1 MDKPADNDYPIH
13 DLIKN
18 RWSPRAFSDDPVDND
33 TLRSLFEAAR
43 WAPSCYNDQPW
54 FFIVGQKQSSPSVY
68 DDLLDCLVEENQSWA
83 SGAPVLAL
91 SVARTQFDFNG
102 KPNRHALHDVG
113 LAVENLVIE
122 AMDHGLYV
130 HQMAG
135 FVEAKARTKFDI
147 PEQHEPVAG
156 LAIGYPGEPDQLP
169 ADKQDAE
176 QAPRER
182 KPLDEMVFGNGWNE
196 TADIFTD

>member
-1 MDKPADNDYPIH
+1 MEKPADNEYPIH

-18 RWSPRAFSDDPVDND
+18 RWSPRAFSDEPIEDD
-33 TLRSLFEAAR
+33 TLCSLFEAAR

-54 FFIVGQKQSSPSVY
+54 FFVVGQNQSSQDVY
-68 DDLLDCLVEENQSWA
+68 EDLLDCLVEENQTWA

-122 AMDHGLYV
+122 ALDHGLYV

-156 LAIGYPGEPDQLP
+156 LAIGYPGDPDQLSE
-169 ADKQDAE
+169 DKQEAE
-176 QAPRER
+176 KSPRER
-182 KPLDEMVFGNGWNE
+182 KPLDEMVFGNSWNE
-196 TADIFTD
+196 SADIVSD